1 MTATNREWFEAFIGA
16 AVLVGGL
23 WFLMWVL

>member
-1 MTATNREWFEAFIGA
+1 MTATQKEWFEAFIGA

-23 WFLMWVL
+23 WFLMWVV

>member
-16 AVLVGGL
+16 ALIVGGL
-23 WFLMWVL
+23 WFLLWIV

>member
-1 MTATNREWFEAFIGA
+1 MTATQKEWLDAFIGA

-23 WFLMWVL
+23 WFLMWIV

>member
-1 MTATNREWFEAFIGA
+1 MTATQKEWFDAFIGA

-23 WFLMWVL
+23 WFLMWVV

>member
-1 MTATNREWFEAFIGA
+1 MTATNQEWFEAFIGA
-16 AVLVGGL
+16 ALIVGGL